1 MLLVTFPRNAFKSWS
16 LAHAIFAQTQLDA
29 QHICYYG
36 ILELTTRALQD
47 VNRSISL
54 RMSKWH
60 VPESHASLCS
70 EPRWPESH
78 VIRYAV
84 NWLYGVHV
92 SHCAWAHGTCW
103 NRTDVD
109 TEDYQLWI
117 LWQFLSSQLMYGT
130 VYKWC
135 TVLKTASA
143 WTGDCEMHW
152 LDIPLETAPYKW
164 LGTSLWVV
172 SACIVMKLQ
181 TRDGN
186 SMLTVV
192 FINPLPNH
200 EYESRMNQI

>member
-1 MLLVTFPRNAFKSWS
+1 MCPKICLKHFLMLLVTFPRNAFKSWS

-36 ILELTTRALQD
+36 ILELTTPALQD

-117 LWQFLSSQLMYGT
+117 LWQFLSSQLMYGI
-130 VYKWC
+130 VYNWC

-143 WTGDCEMHW
+143 WTGHVTVKCTDWISPLRPRLTSGWEPACE
-152 LDIPLETAPYKW
+152 
-164 LGTSLWVV
+164 
-172 SACIVMKLQ
+172 
-181 TRDGN
+181 
-186 SMLTVV
+186 
-192 FINPLPNH
+192 
-200 EYESRMNQI
+200 